1 MQFNLLEKHMIK
13 KSFLLAGLIF
23 TTSVLFAE
31 GSLAT
36 LKYGLT
42 SIDNEDGFD
51 FSKHSFRIDAMF
63 DRGYIIKPRV
73 GFGYVSI
80 DESAAEGGVSSLFQ
94 FDVEGVYEVESN
106 YLLTPYLFAGA
117 GYEHVTDARPNFD
130 SQFYLDGGI
139 GVRYPL
145 PNEINL
151 VTEFKGMH
159 MLKTNSNQD
168 AEFAFYIGIG
178 MPFGRISRAPQDSD
192 GDGIYDYA
200 DMCPNS
206 PLGTQVGI
214 DGCPI
219 KQELAYKDSDGDTI
233 PDSIDI
239 CPNTPAGVGVNDR
252 GCPVRAAVEA
262 KPLFSQEPE
271 VLVETAVID
280 IPKGEVVKE
289 VKEVIITDS
298 DGDGVEDNQDQCA
311 NTPKGFSVNSIGCAV
326 KKTLD
331 VQFESNSF
339 HVTPAS
345 KPRIKEFAQF
355 LMRYPNAKVKIVGY
369 SDSSGDRAKNKILS
383 QKRAESVKQL
393 LISYGIPA
401 AKITAIGKGDL
412 NPIATNDTPEGREK
426 NRRIEAEIQ

>member
-1 MQFNLLEKHMIK
+1 MIK
-13 KSFLLAGLIF
+13 KSLILVGLLF
-23 TTSVLFAE
+23 TTSALLAE

-36 LKYGLT
+36 VKYGLT

-73 GFGYVSI
+73 GFGYVNI
-80 DESAAEGGVSSLFQ
+80 DESTEEGGVSSLFQ
-94 FDVEGVYEVESN
+94 FDAEGVYEVESN
-106 YLLTPYLFAGA
+106 YLLTPYIFAGA
-117 GYEHVTDARPNFD
+117 GYEYVTDARPNFD

-139 GVRYPL
+139 GLRYPM
-145 PNEINL
+145 PNNINL

-168 AEFAFYIGIG
+168 AEFAFYIGVG
-178 MPFGRISRAPQDSD
+178 VPFGGISRRPQDSD
-192 GDGIYDYA
+192 RDGIYDYA

-206 PLGTQVGI
+206 PLGSQVGI

-219 KQELAYKDSDGDTI
+219 KQEVAYTDSDGDTI
-233 PDSIDI
+233 PDSIDV

-252 GCPVRAAVEA
+252 GCPVRAAVDA
-262 KPLFSQEPE
+262 KPLFTQEPE
-271 VLVETAVID
+271 VLAEATVLKTE
-280 IPKGEVVKE
+280 KSEM

-298 DGDGVEDNQDQCA
+298 DGDGVEDSQDQCA

-345 KPRIKEFAQF
+345 KPRIQEFAQF
-355 LMRYPNAKVKIVGY
+355 LKRYPNAKVKIVGY
-369 SDSSGDRAKNKILS
+369 SDSSGDREKNKILS
-383 QKRAESVKQL
+383 KKRAESVKQL
-393 LISYGIPA
+393 LVSYGISA
-401 AKITAIGKGDL
+401 SKITAIGKGDL